1 MQSDSP
7 LGRAYPKPVRRESDE
22 GLTTNRIRAM
32 ANGIERTVLRLSRSY
47 IYGIL
52 QELGRWRF
60 T

>member
-7 LGRAYPKPVRRESDE
+7 LSRAYPKPVRREPDE

-32 ANGIERTVLRLSRSY
+32 TNGIERTVLRLSRSY

-52 QELGRWRF
+52 QELGRLRF

>member
-7 LGRAYPKPVRRESDE
+7 LSRAYPKPVRREPDE

-32 ANGIERTVLRLSRSY
+32 ANGIEWTVLRLSRSY

-52 QELGRWRF
+52 QEL
-60 T
+60 

>member
-7 LGRAYPKPVRRESDE
+7 LNRAYPKPVRRESDE

-52 QELGRWRF
+52 QEL
-60 T
+60 